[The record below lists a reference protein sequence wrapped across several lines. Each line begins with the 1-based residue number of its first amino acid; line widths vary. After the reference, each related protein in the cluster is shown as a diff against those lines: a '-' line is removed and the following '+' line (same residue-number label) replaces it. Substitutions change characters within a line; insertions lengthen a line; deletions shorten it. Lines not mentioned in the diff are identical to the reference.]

1 MIYLITIFHV
11 KYKPGRGT
19 KDAFETIRSPEIV
32 VNQLLCIITQRVN
45 LFNVH
50 SKVAIIFN
58 IAAIPPKNSGRR
70 DGVLCAVTPPIY
82 CVIDVYAYILYFFI
96 LYQAP
101 GCLRHIPTKT
111 LDAALLLAEVGMD
124 IEVERCGHV

>member
-1 MIYLITIFHV
+1 M
-11 KYKPGRGT
+11 
-19 KDAFETIRSPEIV
+19 
-32 VNQLLCIITQRVN
+32 NQLLCIITQRVN

-70 DGVLCAVTPPIY
+70 DGAQYAVTPSIY
-82 CVIDVYAYILYFFI
+82 CAIDIYAYILYFCI

-101 GCLRHIPTKT
+101 GCLRHIPAKT
-111 LDAALLLAEVGMD
+111 LDVVVLR
-124 IEVERCGHV
+124 VELVVLCGLSRR